1 MDLAVLSAQAGS
13 VVQPFRLPDDLNK
26 GVSTVPRIPTLRSI
40 MKSRYAYGSVRAR
53 IRATPGGR
61 VTVPYLAV
69 TRNFVVTIAFSIG
82 ASRAPM
88 PVRAP

>member
-1 MDLAVLSAQAGS
+1 
-13 VVQPFRLPDDLNK
+13 
-26 GVSTVPRIPTLRSI
+26 
-40 MKSRYAYGSVRAR
+40 MKSRYAYGLRAR

-61 VTVPYLAV
+61 VTVLHLAV

-88 PVRAP
+88 PVRVRYTIATAHRIL